1 LSATSVPDYG
11 VVHELSLFRG
21 VVESAH
27 GKEVSMMTGPAWQF
41 KEVTEG
47 STENE
52 QIQEEFFSNAEVVSE
67 VSGLIRESIQNSL
80 DEVLDSTK
88 PVRMVF
94 TVGRQT
100 PDVTDHYFGELY
112 PHVTQI
118 GLPELPEFNKPS
130 KFLIIEDF
138 NTLGMEGPTF
148 STRPSDEGTASGRPY
163 KNSYWFFTWTTGGS
177 NKSPEKRGSWGVGKI
192 VFPRASSLKSYL
204 VLSNRRAHAAPQGDT
219 AILFGRS
226 ILKYRMVGERRYVP
240 DGQWMVPIAKGP
252 IPSSD
257 VVAHDRFRKEWNLT
271 RETDELGTSIVI
283 PFVREGLSAE
293 ELAECI
299 IRDYF
304 ISILTGLLECEVKGE
319 DGSTVLI
326 SKNTVVGL
334 IRGLGDG
341 FDSSG
346 TRTKAELGHLSL
358 MYLAFLSGDVASV
371 EIPVDDKKPN
381 EWSRMEVSESVIQ
394 AASDAFNADRVLQ
407 VKIQVRVPA
416 RTQTEYA
423 ATTDEFIVLFKRI
436 YDIHSSTVFCRQ
448 GLLIPAANLSS
459 RMANFIS
466 MVLVGEMT
474 TAGKP
479 ENSIASLLRS
489 AEGPSHETWSKTAT
503 NFKGRY
509 KPKTLAENAIHWV
522 RFAVLKSIKLL
533 MGQDDQRDDTA
544 LGKYFPF
551 NDVGPKPGS
560 ISVVLRGT
568 RDRIDEES
576 GLLSWRVSGI
586 DTKSHTLKCINPVVA
601 VVDQGSAEIGSAKV
615 SLKPRSVSHRFQLTI
630 SDGSKD
636 YLSNVFTFRPLDW
649 SRQSARVEIV
659 QCDGGFFI
667 RNRGPR
673 FALGVGDSFTITVEY
688 KNRRGKGGAWDPED
702 FMLADLYVSSKTRGL
717 QIIRASDNSVQ
728 FQVVSTDFYAE
739 WSGFDPLRDL
749 AIESR

>member
-1 LSATSVPDYG
+1 MS
-11 VVHELSLFRG
+11 
-21 VVESAH
+21 
-27 GKEVSMMTGPAWQF
+27 GPTWQF

-52 QIQEEFFSNAEVVSE
+52 QTQEEFFSNAEVVSE
-67 VSGLIRESIQNSL
+67 ASGLVRESIQNSL
-80 DEVLDSTK
+80 DEVLDPTK
-88 PVRMVF
+88 PVRMIF

-112 PHVTQI
+112 PHASKI
-118 GLPELPEFNKPS
+118 GLPELPEFDKPS
-130 KFLIIEDF
+130 KYLVIEDF

-148 STRPSDEGTASGRPY
+148 STKPPDEETASGRPY
-163 KNSYWFFTWTTGGS
+163 KNSYWFFTWKTGGS
-177 NKSPEKRGSWGVGKI
+177 DKPSGKRGSWGVGKI

-204 VLSNRRAHAAPQGDT
+204 VLSNRQAHAAPQGDT

-226 ILKYRMVGERRYVP
+226 ILKYRSVGEKRYVP
-240 DGQWMVPIAKGP
+240 DCQWMVPVAKGP

-257 VVAHDRFRKEWNLT
+257 VVSHDRFRKEWNLS
-271 RETDELGTSIVI
+271 RKTDEFGTSIVI
-283 PFVREGLSAE
+283 PFVREGLSAV

-304 ISILTGLLECEVKGE
+304 ISILAGLLECEVKSE

-326 SKNTVVGL
+326 SKNTIVGL
-334 IRGLGDG
+334 IRGLGEVFDG
-341 FDSSG
+341 SG

-358 MYLAFLSGDVASV
+358 MYLAFLSGDVVSV
-371 EIPVDDKKPN
+371 SIPVADKKPN
-381 EWSRMEVSESVIQ
+381 DWSVMGVSEAVIQ
-394 AASDAFNADRVLQ
+394 AATDTFNADRVLQ

-416 RTQTEYA
+416 KKKPEYA
-423 ATTDEFIVLFKRI
+423 ATTDEFIVLLKRV
-436 YDIHSSTVFCRQ
+436 YDINSSTVFCRQ
-448 GLLIPAANLSS
+448 GLLIPAANRSS
-459 RMANFIS
+459 KISNFLS

-474 TAGKP
+474 TAGKA
-479 ENSIASLLRS
+479 ENSIANLLRS

-503 NFKGRY
+503 NFKGQY
-509 KPKTLAENAIHWV
+509 QPQKIAEEAIGWV
-522 RFAVLKSIKLL
+522 KSAVLRSIKLL

-544 LGKYFPF
+544 LGKFFPL

-568 RDRIDEES
+568 RDRIDEET

-586 DTKSHTLKCINPVVA
+586 DTQKHTLRCIEPVNKI
-601 VVDQGSAEIGSAKV
+601 VDQGADGVGSASV

-630 SDGSKD
+630 NDGSKD
-636 YLSNVFTFRPLDW
+636 YLSNIFTFRPLDW
-649 SRQSARVEIV
+649 TRQSARVEIV
-659 QCDGGFFI
+659 QCEGGFFI
-667 RNRGPR
+667 RNKGPR
-673 FALGVGDSFTITVEY
+673 SALGVGDSFVITVEY

-702 FMLADLYVSSKTRGL
+702 FMLADLYESSKTQGL
-717 QIIRASDNSVQ
+717 QIIRGSDNWVQ
-728 FQVVSTDFYAE
+728 LQVVSTDFYAK